1 MHNYKYI
8 YKANFLPLLDGLKQD
23 IKHWDLLPLSMSGRN
38 TIKMN
43 VWPKFLYP
51 LQNFPIFQ
59 TKFFFSSIDKLIST
73 FIWNKKKPTYAQ
85 TMSSGWHGTSQI
97 LILLLHSQY

>member
-43 VWPKFLYP
+43 V
-51 LQNFPIFQ
+51 
-59 TKFFFSSIDKLIST
+59 
-73 FIWNKKKPTYAQ
+73 
-85 TMSSGWHGTSQI
+85 
-97 LILLLHSQY
+97 